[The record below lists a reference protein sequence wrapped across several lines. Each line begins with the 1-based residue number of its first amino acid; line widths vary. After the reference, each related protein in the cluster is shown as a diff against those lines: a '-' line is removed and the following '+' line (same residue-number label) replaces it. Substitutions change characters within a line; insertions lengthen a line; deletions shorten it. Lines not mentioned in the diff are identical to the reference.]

1 MLNLADEEEKQITFR
16 LGAAKDENEAI
27 DLARRFKGNAAANEA
42 FNKVEQYWKKTLAAV
57 QIETPDAALNTLT
70 NGWLTYQTLSCRLWG
85 RSGFYQSG
93 GAFGFRDQLQDV
105 LSLIHTEPVLVRK
118 QLVLCASRQFK
129 EGDVQHWW
137 HPPVG
142 RGVRT
147 ACSDDFLWLPYVTSK
162 YVLATGDKD
171 VLNERIPFIE
181 GRLLNA
187 DEDSYYDL
195 PLRSDQS
202 ATLYE
207 HCIRAVEH
215 GLVKGEHGLPL
226 MGSGD
231 WNDGMDKVGI
241 HGKGESVWLAFF
253 LYDILVKFFDIAN
266 LKEDKIFAAKCKQ
279 HADELKANI
288 EKNAWDG
295 EWYRRAWF
303 DDGTPL
309 GSSENQECRIDSIA
323 QSWSVLSKCADN
335 NRSHS
340 AMESAYKFLV
350 RKDLSLIQLF
360 DPPFDKSDLNP
371 GYIKGYVPGVR
382 ENGGQYTHAAIWMV
396 MAFAASG
403 DKKRTWE
410 LLKMINPVNRGI
422 TTNSMKIYKVEPYV
436 MAADVYAEPRHK
448 GRGGWTWYTGSAG
461 WMYQLIIES
470 FLGIKRKSE
479 ALEFNPCVPPEWD
492 SFKINYRYIDTYYQL
507 SFIQQNASGNKMK
520 IETEGAITETNVLSL
535 VNDNRLHEATITF

>member
-1 MLNLADEEEKQITFR
+1 MPLPARDKSPYITRHGFGYSIFEHSEDGIHSEMKVYVDIDATIKFIVLKVHNQSGRARRISVTGYAECVLGDMRNKSSMHIVTSVDLNTGALFANNAYSAGFENHIAFFDVDEGNKTITTDRAEFVGRNGTFQYPEAMSRAKLSGKTGAALDPCAVIQVMLNLADEEEKQITFR

-195 PLRSDQS
+195 PLHFNTQS
-202 ATLYE
+202 
-207 HCIRAVEH
+207 IV
-215 GLVKGEHGLPL
+215 
-226 MGSGD
+226 
-231 WNDGMDKVGI
+231 
-241 HGKGESVWLAFF
+241 
-253 LYDILVKFFDIAN
+253 
-266 LKEDKIFAAKCKQ
+266 
-279 HADELKANI
+279 
-288 EKNAWDG
+288 
-295 EWYRRAWF
+295 
-303 DDGTPL
+303 
-309 GSSENQECRIDSIA
+309 
-323 QSWSVLSKCADN
+323 
-335 NRSHS
+335 
-340 AMESAYKFLV
+340 
-350 RKDLSLIQLF
+350 
-360 DPPFDKSDLNP
+360 
-371 GYIKGYVPGVR
+371 
-382 ENGGQYTHAAIWMV
+382 
-396 MAFAASG
+396 
-403 DKKRTWE
+403 
-410 LLKMINPVNRGI
+410 
-422 TTNSMKIYKVEPYV
+422 
-436 MAADVYAEPRHK
+436 
-448 GRGGWTWYTGSAG
+448 
-461 WMYQLIIES
+461 
-470 FLGIKRKSE
+470 
-479 ALEFNPCVPPEWD
+479 
-492 SFKINYRYIDTYYQL
+492 
-507 SFIQQNASGNKMK
+507 
-520 IETEGAITETNVLSL
+520 
-535 VNDNRLHEATITF
+535 